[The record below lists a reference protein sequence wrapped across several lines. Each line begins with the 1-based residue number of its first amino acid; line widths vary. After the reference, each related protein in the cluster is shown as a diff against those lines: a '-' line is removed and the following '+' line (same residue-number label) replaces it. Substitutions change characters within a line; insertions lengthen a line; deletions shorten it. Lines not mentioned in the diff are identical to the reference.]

1 MMKVMRRRE
10 HRDNVVLL
18 AVHQEVGSLLKEP
31 LNQIVCLNI
40 VDANHL
46 QLELIVGVCAM
57 SFSNY
62 EITSVLL
69 NR

>member
-18 AVHQEVGSLLKEP
+18 AVHQEVGSLLNEP
-31 LNQIVCLNI
+31 LNQIACLNI

-46 QLELIVGVCAM
+46 QLELIVGEYTM

-62 EITSVLL
+62 EISVLL